1 MAQYRAH
8 FLTHS
13 GEIFG
18 VAHFEAEHDEAAI
31 AHAHDVLATN
41 IGKGHEV
48 WRGSRLVHAENY
60 D

>member
-1 MAQYRAH
+1 MKQYRAH
-8 FLTHS
+8 FLTHG

-31 AHAHDVLATN
+31 AHARKALSTKT
-41 IGKGHEV
+41 GKGHEI
-48 WRGSRLVHAENY
+48 WHGDRLVHVENY